1 MKSGILIFALT
12 LLLLNSGNAQSCTP
26 QGNQT
31 SYGSAN
37 IWIGYVY
44 QGSSFESY
52 KGFVTQGSS
61 QSPDFAVSFG
71 LDSPNAKYATNGCSV
86 SSEQMSVRYLLTE
99 HLGAGN
105 YSFTLGA
112 SGSCRLSLDG
122 GNSWVIDNWSSA
134 SNAAGSY
141 AVTLPS
147 GNYDMVIEYAQQDG
161 PGNLQFSMST
171 FVVPP
176 ITMASFTGALQ
187 QNGSLV
193 LDWSTIM
200 EEDNNYFAV
209 ERSADGVN
217 FQQVVQ
223 VPTKQTD
230 TTTTYAL
237 NYSYIDPAPLPGTS
251 FYRLEIV
258 DKYGLSSYSK
268 VLQVTTTEIK
278 GIKVY
283 PTVVSNSNLFVETDK
298 PITNARL
305 ELFDLSGKKINET
318 DWASLSGRQSCSVTG
333 NQRVV
338 TGTYVVLLTAGGTNL
353 LHQLIIVQSN

>member
-1 MKSGILIFALT
+1 MKSGILILSISII
-12 LLLLNSGNAQSCTP
+12 LGNLAQAQPCTP

-31 SYGSAN
+31 SYGSSN
-37 IWIGYVY
+37 TWIGYVY
-44 QGSSFESY
+44 QGNSFGTY
-52 KGFVTQGSS
+52 KGYVTEGSS
-61 QSPDFAVSFG
+61 QSPNFSVNFD
-71 LDSPNAKYATNGCSV
+71 LDNSKASYATNGCSV
-86 SSEQMSVRYLLTE
+86 ISEQMSVRYLLTE
-99 HLGAGN
+99 SLAGGN

-122 GNSWVIDNWSSA
+122 GNTWVINNWTNQ
-134 SNAAGSY
+134 SNQTGSY
-141 AVTLPS
+141 AVTLAD
-147 GNYDMVIEYAQQDG
+147 GNYNLVIEYAQDNG
-161 PGNLQFSMST
+161 PGSLNFTMST

-176 ITMASFTGALQ
+176 ITMASFTSQLQ
-187 QNGSLV
+187 QNGSLL

-217 FQQVVQ
+217 FQQVVE

-237 NYSYIDPAPLPGTS
+237 QYSYTDPSPLPGTS
-251 FYRLEIV
+251 FYRLQIV
-258 DKYGLSSYSK
+258 DKYGLTNYSK
-268 VLQVTTTEIK
+268 VLQVTTAQIQ

-283 PTVVSNSNLFVETDK
+283 PTVVTSSSLFVETEK
-298 PITNARL
+298 PIANARL
-305 ELFDLSGKKINET
+305 ELFDLTGKKINET
-318 DWASLSGRQSCSVTG
+318 DWASLSGRQSCSITG